1 MCGPLT
7 SLSIEGASFGKEIAY
22 RQVSATTQ
30 ISCPGAQSVQTL
42 WSLTRLHA

>member
-7 SLSIEGASFGKEIAY
+7 SLSIEGASFGKEIAD
-22 RQVSATTQ
+22 RQVSAATE
-30 ISCPGAQSVQTL
+30 ISCAGAQSVSNL